1 VLLDSVTGW
10 LGTMLDTVGLWS
22 DAPDAED
29 RIAGEVDR
37 FVGAW
42 AATER
47 LVVAVSD
54 EVGSGLAP
62 AAGERRLFRD
72 ALGLL
77 NQRLAA
83 SADEVWLVTAGI
95 AQRLR

>member
-1 VLLDSVTGW
+1 MAVLLAVVRVA
-10 LGTMLDTVGLWS
+10 LG
-22 DAPDAED
+22 A
-29 RIAGEVDR
+29 
-37 FVGAW
+37 GAW

-62 AAGERRLFRD
+62 AAGEGRLFHD

-83 SADEVWLVTAGI
+83 SADEVWLVIAGI